1 MNVSKWVSR
10 FAAISLLLAVV
21 WVFQLL
27 FVQPL
32 IESFFTHRDSIAHSQ
47 ETLARYRQLNTG
59 RAKIDSTLKEVRTAQ
74 QNEGRLLTG
83 GSAQLAG
90 AKLQNRVKELVE
102 ASGASLGSMQ
112 LLPVREEE
120 GYQRVS
126 MAVTLKGTVASL
138 QSILYEIENQSPYFF
153 IEKLELRKD
162 RGYVSDTDA
171 TDSDDLQVRIEFYG
185 YMPRE
190 RQP

>member
-1 MNVSKWVSR
+1 MKLSKWVSR
-10 FAAISLLLAVV
+10 FAAIALLLALV
-21 WVFQLL
+21 WVVQLL

-47 ETLARYRQLNTG
+47 DTLARYRQLTAARG
-59 RAKIDSTLKEVRTAQ
+59 KIDSTLKNVRAAQ

-83 GSAQLAG
+83 GSTQLVG
-90 AKLQNRVKELVE
+90 AKLQNRIKELVE
-102 ASGASLGSMQ
+102 ASGANLGSMQ
-112 LLPVREEE
+112 LLPAREEE

-126 MAVTLKGTVASL
+126 MAVTLNGTVESL

-153 IEKLELRKD
+153 IDKLELRKD
-162 RGYVSDTDA
+162 RGYVSDTES

-185 YMPRE
+185 YMPSE